1 MNNMNKDNNV
11 STEIKQRLIMVNKTS
26 YGLKKQLN
34 SLYFKQQTK
43 CILCKTLIRSILM
56 YGSES
61 WPLSEKDENL
71 LQIFGRR
78 ILRRI
83 YGPINEGGVWRI
95 RHNNE
100 FYKLYSEPGTE

>member
-1 MNNMNKDNNV
+1 MNVFPDG
-11 STEIKQRLIMVNKTS
+11 RIMTNATYQTS
-26 YGLKKQLN
+26 K
-34 SLYFKQQTK
+34 
-43 CILCKTLIRSILM
+43 
-56 YGSES
+56 
-61 WPLSEKDENL
+61 KDENL

-78 ILRRI
+78 ILRRT